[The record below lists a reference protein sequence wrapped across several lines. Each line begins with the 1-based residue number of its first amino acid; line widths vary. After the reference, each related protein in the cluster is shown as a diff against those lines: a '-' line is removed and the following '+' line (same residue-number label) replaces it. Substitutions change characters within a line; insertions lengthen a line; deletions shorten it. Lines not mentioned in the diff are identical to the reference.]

1 MFKNFFEGEEGGT
14 TIDWLIFVGAI
25 AGLVVFVLYARGT
38 WVTKVPFPQ

>member
-14 TIDWLIFVGAI
+14 TIDWVILVGVTV
-25 AGLVVFVLYARGT
+25 GLVLFVIYARGG